1 MPTPPGLRSPG
12 LDAMSS
18 ASRPPLPTPSILPVL
33 MAVPYSPPA
42 RMSPTRWSRSSKSL
56 WFESRSTC
64 RKSEVPRLT
73 ENPRFLIYHHCFR
86 FLVPRTFLMSDQRQL
101 FGTDGIRGIAGE
113 FPLTKQSTYLIG
125 RALGHDL
132 LRNTPRPQAVIG
144 QDTRESSCWI
154 ADRVSEGLAA
164 VGVDVHSAGVITTPG
179 VAYLA
184 RSRKMA
190 AGVVISASH
199 NPWTDNGIKVFS
211 GDGFKL
217 TDARELAI
225 EKEIFAQL
233 ENPASADDTALK
245 VPRPSLP
252 GEAELR
258 HAYIKSLAASVSS
271 DLSKLRVL
279 VDCANGAA
287 TAEAP
292 ELFRTLGIQATFTCT
307 SPNGKNINDGCGALH
322 PEILAKAVAESNG
335 KFDLGVTFDGDADRA
350 LFCDAAGRVINGDA
364 VLLAA
369 ARDMRAQGKLKADTV
384 VSTTMSNM
392 GLEIALKTSG
402 VRMLRAN
409 VGDKYVLEEMLK
421 TGATLGGEQS
431 GHIIFRDE
439 DSTTGDGLLTALR
452 LMDII
457 VRAGRPLAELVADL
471 KVFPQKIQNVRVREK
486 VPFKQVPAIQSAI
499 EAAER
504 ELDGNGR
511 VVVRYSGTEA
521 LARVMVEAD
530 SKEKMESV
538 TAAIAEEIQ
547 KA

>member
-1 MPTPPGLRSPG
+1 MTQ
-12 LDAMSS
+12 
-18 ASRPPLPTPSILPVL
+18 
-33 MAVPYSPPA
+33 
-42 RMSPTRWSRSSKSL
+42 
-56 WFESRSTC
+56 
-64 RKSEVPRLT
+64 
-73 ENPRFLIYHHCFR
+73 
-86 FLVPRTFLMSDQRQL
+86 QRQL
-101 FGTDGIRGIAGE
+101 FGTDGIRGVAGE

-132 LRNTPRPQAVIG
+132 MRNTAKARAIIG
-144 QDTRESSCWI
+144 QDTRESSGWI
-154 ADRVSEGLAA
+154 ADRVAEGLAA
-164 VGVDVHSAGVITTPG
+164 VGVDVDSAGVITTPG

-184 RSRKMA
+184 RSRALA

-225 EKEIFAQL
+225 EKEIFTQL
-233 ENPASADDTALK
+233 QNATGTDDTALK
-245 VPRPSLP
+245 FPKPSLP
-252 GEAELR
+252 GEAALR
-258 HAYIKSLAASVSS
+258 HAYVKSLAAGVSS

-292 ELFRTLGIQATFTCT
+292 ELFRTLGIQATFIHV
-307 SPNGKNINDGCGALH
+307 SPDGKNINEGCGALH
-322 PEILAKAVAESNG
+322 PETLGEMVAESPG
-335 KFDLGVTFDGDADRA
+335 AFDLGVTFDGDADRA
-350 LFCDAAGRVINGDA
+350 LFCDASGRVVNGDG

-369 ARDMRAQGKLKADTV
+369 ARDLHAQGKLKSDTV

-392 GLEIALKTSG
+392 GLEIALKNSG
-402 VRMLRAN
+402 IRMLRAN
-409 VGDKYVLEEMLK
+409 VGDKYVLEEMLE

-431 GHIIFRDE
+431 GHIIFRDA

-457 VRAGRPLAELVADL
+457 VRAAKPLADLIADL

-486 VPFKQVPAIQSAI
+486 IPLAQIPAVQSAI
-499 EAAER
+499 DSAER
-504 ELDGNGR
+504 ELNGNGR

-521 LARVMVEAD
+521 LARVMVEAE
-530 SKEKMESV
+530 SEEKMRTL
-538 TAAIAEEIQ
+538 TAAIAAEIQ
-547 KA
+547 KALGV

>member
-1 MPTPPGLRSPG
+1 
-12 LDAMSS
+12 MSQ
-18 ASRPPLPTPSILPVL
+18 
-33 MAVPYSPPA
+33 
-42 RMSPTRWSRSSKSL
+42 
-56 WFESRSTC
+56 
-64 RKSEVPRLT
+64 
-73 ENPRFLIYHHCFR
+73 
-86 FLVPRTFLMSDQRQL
+86 QRQL
-101 FGTDGIRGIAGE
+101 FGTDGIRGVAGE

-132 LRNTPRPQAVIG
+132 VRNVPRAQAVIG
-144 QDTRESSCWI
+144 QDTRESSRWI
-154 ADRVSEGLAA
+154 ADRVAEGLAA
-164 VGVDVHSAGVITTPG
+164 VGVDVHSAGLITTPG

-217 TDARELAI
+217 TDDRELAI
-225 EKEIFAQL
+225 EKEIFALLQ
-233 ENPASADDTALK
+233 NAGSADDTALK

-258 HAYIKSLAASVSS
+258 RSYIKSLAESVKS
-271 DLSKLRVL
+271 DLHKLRIL

-292 ELFRTLGIQATFTCT
+292 ELFSALGVQATFIHI
-307 SPNGKNINDGCGALH
+307 SPDGKNINEGCGALH
-322 PEILAKAVAESNG
+322 PETLGKKVAGSAG

-350 LFCDAAGRVINGDA
+350 LFCDAAGHVVNGDA
-364 VLLAA
+364 ILLAA
-369 ARDMRAQGKLKADTV
+369 ARDMQAQKTLKADTV

-392 GLEIALKTSG
+392 GLEIALRNSG
-402 VRMLRAN
+402 IRMLRAN

-457 VRAGRPLAELVADL
+457 VRSGKSLADLIHDL

-486 VPFKQVPAIQSAI
+486 IPFAQVPAIQSAI
-499 EAAER
+499 TAAER

-521 LARVMVEAD
+521 LARVMVEAE
-530 SKEKMESV
+530 SKAKMEAV
-538 TAAIAEEIQ
+538 TAAIAAEIQ
-547 KA
+547 KALGI

>member
-1 MPTPPGLRSPG
+1 M
-12 LDAMSS
+12 
-18 ASRPPLPTPSILPVL
+18 
-33 MAVPYSPPA
+33 
-42 RMSPTRWSRSSKSL
+42 
-56 WFESRSTC
+56 
-64 RKSEVPRLT
+64 
-73 ENPRFLIYHHCFR
+73 
-86 FLVPRTFLMSDQRQL
+86 
-101 FGTDGIRGIAGE
+101 
-113 FPLTKQSTYLIG
+113 IG

-132 LRNTPRPQAVIG
+132 GRVTHRPQAVIG
-144 QDTRESSCWI
+144 QDTRESSGWI
-154 ADRVSEGLAA
+154 ADRVAEGLAT
-164 VGVDVHSAGVITTPG
+164 VGTEVHSAGVITTPG

-184 RSRKMA
+184 RSRKFT

-225 EKEIFAQL
+225 EKEIFALL
-233 ENPASADDTALK
+233 ESPAAAEDTALR
-245 VPRPSLP
+245 VPPPSLP
-252 GEAELR
+252 GEAGLR
-258 HAYIKSLAASVSS
+258 QAYIKSLAASVSS

-292 ELFRTLGIQATFTCT
+292 ELFRELGIQAKFIHI
-307 SPNGKNINDGCGALH
+307 SPDGRNINEGCGALH
-322 PEILAKAVAESNG
+322 PEILGKTLAESEE

-350 LFCDAAGRVINGDA
+350 LFCDSHGRVVNGDA

-369 ARDMRAQGKLKADTV
+369 ARDLHAQGKLNSDTV
-384 VSTTMSNM
+384 VATTMSNM
-392 GLEIALKTSG
+392 GLEIALRNSG
-402 VRMLRAN
+402 IRMLRAN

-431 GHIIFRDE
+431 GHIIFRDG

-457 VRAGRPLAELVADL
+457 MRSGKSLADLVRDL

-486 VPFKQVPAIQSAI
+486 IPFAQVPTLKAAI

-511 VVVRYSGTEA
+511 IVVRYSGTEA
-521 LARVMVEAD
+521 LARVMVEA
-530 SKEKMESV
+530 ESEAKV
-538 TAAIAEEIQ
+538 RAITAKIADEIQ
-547 KA
+547 KALGI

>member
-1 MPTPPGLRSPG
+1 MTQ
-12 LDAMSS
+12 
-18 ASRPPLPTPSILPVL
+18 
-33 MAVPYSPPA
+33 
-42 RMSPTRWSRSSKSL
+42 
-56 WFESRSTC
+56 
-64 RKSEVPRLT
+64 
-73 ENPRFLIYHHCFR
+73 
-86 FLVPRTFLMSDQRQL
+86 QRQL
-101 FGTDGIRGIAGE
+101 FGTDGIRGVAGE

-132 LRNTPRPQAVIG
+132 MRATSKAQAVIG
-144 QDTRESSCWI
+144 QDTRESSRWI

-190 AGVVISASH
+190 AGIVISASH

-217 TDARELAI
+217 PDSHELSI
-225 EKEIFAQL
+225 EKEIFALLQ
-233 ENPASADDTALK
+233 NPSAGDDTALK
-245 VPRPSLP
+245 IPRPSLP

-258 HAYIKSLAASVSS
+258 HAYVKSLAASVAS
-271 DLSKLRVL
+271 DLCKLRVL

-287 TAEAP
+287 AAEAP
-292 ELFRTLGIQATFTCT
+292 ELFRMLGTQATFIHI
-307 SPNGKNINDGCGALH
+307 SPDGKNINEKCGALH
-322 PEILAKAVAESNG
+322 PDTLGKTVAESNG

-350 LFCDAAGRVINGDA
+350 LFCDADGRVVNGDG

-369 ARDMRAQGKLKADTV
+369 ARDMRTQGKLKNDTV

-392 GLEIALKTSG
+392 GLEIALKNSG
-402 VRMLRAN
+402 IRMLRAN

-431 GHIIFRDE
+431 GHIIFRDG
-439 DSTTGDGLLTALR
+439 DATTGDGLLTALR

-457 VRAGRPLAELVADL
+457 VRSDKPLAGLIGDL

-486 VPFKQVPAIQSAI
+486 TPFAQVPAIQASIA
-499 EAAER
+499 AAER

-530 SKEKMESV
+530 SEAKMQAL
-538 TAAIAEEIQ
+538 TASIAGEIQ
-547 KA
+547 KALGV